1 MRILGIELPDRERV
15 EIGLTRI
22 YGIGRKNVIQLL
34 ALAKL
39 DPNKRLKELTK
50 EEIVRLT
57 KALEKFKIEGDL
69 RKEIEDHIER
79 LKAIRC
85 YRGIRHILNLPVHGQ
100 RTRTNAR
107 TKRGKRKT
115 VGALTK
121 EMWAKL
127 EAQQRAAMAKKQS

>member
-1 MRILGIELPDRERV
+1 MRILGIELPDHERA

-22 YGIGRKNVIQLL
+22 YGIGRKNVFQLL
-34 ALAKL
+34 ALAKI
-39 DPNKRLKELTK
+39 DADKRIKDLTK
-50 EEIVRLT
+50 EEVARLT

-69 RKEIEDHIER
+69 RKEVNDNIER

-85 YRGIRHILNLPVHGQ
+85 CRGIRHILNLPVHGQ